1 MKVKLSFFIAYLG
14 SAPVKGASKMLMK
27 LTPGIILTNVLPSA
41 FKCADHKSAKKL
53 HCLLGT
59 FRIWVFKTFS

>member
-27 LTPGIILTNVLPSA
+27 LTPGIILTNVLPAA
-41 FKCADHKSAKKL
+41 FKCADHKSAKKTSL
-53 HCLLGT
+53 PFRNFQDLG
-59 FRIWVFKTFS
+59 V